1 MKNPA
6 IRTFYH
12 SDRRIFEI
20 SKDAASNLFC
30 FCNLSSIEI
39 PGPGEYMAPSE
50 FGQYENR
57 LKFNNSTLL
66 PQSPRGLTAGNE

>member
-20 SKDAASNLFC
+20 SKDAASNLYSFRN
-30 FCNLSSIEI
+30 FYLGI
-39 PGPGEYMAPSE
+39 PGPGEYVAPSE

-57 LKFNNSTLL
+57 LKFNNSTLM